1 VFSTQEVLNIAREV
15 EKATA
20 DKRTHTR
27 RRKRPTAS
35 KIEEQEDEQLED
47 VSSDS
52 ELDCIVVQSRRLH

>member
-1 VFSTQEVLNIAREV
+1 VLDIAREA

-20 DKRTHTR
+20 DKRTYTR
-27 RRKRPTAS
+27 RRKRPIAS

-52 ELDCIVVQSRRLH
+52 ESDCIVVQLRRLH